1 MSNSLK
7 AIDVLST
14 KGFIIPSKPTY
25 EIPALPRDI
34 TDLNDDDLMELF
46 VELTSWND
54 YVAPQLAVA
63 AIDEREADRYVS
75 VLEAT
80 AMVNHWKGASGE
92 RVTIAKANIV
102 IDPKVIE
109 AKEELDS
116 KYAYRKL
123 IETLLQNLERD
134 TALVSRELTR
144 RTSNSGVTSRARKYT
159 A

>member
-109 AKEELDS
+109 AKEELDDNS
-116 KYAYRKL
+116 DTSDPASASPKAASPL
-123 IETLLQNLERD
+123 TEDVVSNASVET
-134 TALVSRELTR
+134 
-144 RTSNSGVTSRARKYT
+144 
-159 A
+159 